1 MEIILISFRFLQAM
15 PYAKQTD
22 LTHNHPLN
30 FMTVTLQPGQHL
42 LSAAITT
49 ASRMASETGELPRLK
64 DVAKALGVEK
74 DTLKAVI
81 FDRDHLLVVMAD
93 VALQRLLHT
102 ITQEIAR
109 CSSPVDQL
117 EAIAVAYVD
126 WARLYPQEFRLVG
139 EMPGTVFEAHP
150 RLLQYEQSV
159 HDLVL
164 KLLQRAQEEGY
175 LDPDEDLIML
185 RAISHTY
192 LYGVITKMM
201 LGDLARWT
209 PGSDD
214 HEAARMAV
222 RFFNR
227 KLFKPARSSSDAKAA
242 RSGSRP
248 HLKPV

>member
-1 MEIILISFRFLQAM
+1 MS
-15 PYAKQTD
+15 
-22 LTHNHPLN
+22 
-30 FMTVTLQPGQHL
+30 VTLQPGQHL

-49 ASRMASETGELPRLK
+49 ASRIAAETGELPRLK
-64 DVAKALGVEK
+64 VVAKALGVEK
-74 DTLKAVI
+74 EALKAVI
-81 FDRDHLLVVMAD
+81 FDRDHLLAVMAD

-102 ITQEIAR
+102 ITREIAA
-109 CSSPVDQL
+109 CSSPVEQL

-139 EMPGTVFEAHP
+139 EMPATVFEAHP
-150 RLLQYEQSV
+150 RLLQYEQSI

-164 KLLQRAQEEGY
+164 KMLQRAQEEGY

-209 PGSDD
+209 PGSND
-214 HEAARMAV
+214 HEAARTAV
-222 RFFNR
+222 RVFNR
-227 KLFKPARSSSDAKAA
+227 KLFKPVPSSSDARAA
-242 RSGSRP
+242 RAGSRP
-248 HLKPV
+248 HLRPV